1 MDNDAIESQG
11 NPAWNDILQDFPV
24 ELHPKLTPHLES
36 WDKGVQERID
46 KIHSDYK
53 PWEQFIKAGVEPET
67 VNFGLNV
74 LNSLSENPQMVYE
87 AIGKYYGLTPAQA
100 KAAVEESK
108 VEDDPLA
115 PVNTKLAD
123 LERQNHLMAQHLL
136 TKHDEEQKQILQQK
150 AEKELDLELAG
161 LKKKYGDFN
170 EDFVLAMLDTG
181 KTGEEAVKAYHQWR
195 DEEVGKYVP
204 KPLFMGSGG
213 GLPNQNVDPT
223 KMTEAQTKDTVIQ
236 MLRAAA
242 HQNR

>member
-1 MDNDAIESQG
+1 MDNDSVESQG

-115 PVNTKLAD
+115 PVN
-123 LERQNHLMAQHLL
+123 R
-136 TKHDEEQKQILQQK
+136 
-150 AEKELDLELAG
+150 
-161 LKKKYGDFN
+161 F
-170 EDFVLAMLDTG
+170 
-181 KTGEEAVKAYHQWR
+181 
-195 DEEVGKYVP
+195 
-204 KPLFMGSGG
+204 
-213 GLPNQNVDPT
+213 
-223 KMTEAQTKDTVIQ
+223 
-236 MLRAAA
+236 
-242 HQNR
+242 